1 MKIFVVKGLAKEPDS
16 SLNTFRLCY
25 TRRIISWRQRAANYP
40 YFYLTLTG
48 VETMFTLG
56 TQRINEQGHLEIGGC
71 DAVELAAEFGTPLY
85 VMDEAH
91 IRGQMRAIKSA
102 FQVQGVPTE
111 IIYAS
116 KAFSCL
122 AIARIADEEGLMI
135 DVASAGE
142 LYTALRADFP
152 AERASATFKPIA
164 RCRWPSNWGR
174 THARWQRRL
183 PASWKSLICVCRRMW
198 RDQDSSTSG

>member
-1 MKIFVVKGLAKEPDS
+1 
-16 SLNTFRLCY
+16 
-25 TRRIISWRQRAANYP
+25 
-40 YFYLTLTG
+40 
-48 VETMFTLG
+48 MFTLG

-85 VMDEAH
+85 VMDEAD
-91 IRGQMRAIKSA
+91 IRGKMRAIKSA
-102 FQVQGVPTE
+102 FQAQGVETE

-142 LYTALRADFP
+142 LFTALRADFP
-152 AERASATFKPIA
+152 AERIIFHGNNKSQEELEMAVQAGI
-164 RCRWPSNWGR
+164 GR
-174 THARWQRRL
+174 FVVDNERELEMLNA
-183 PASWKSLICVCRRMW
+183 I
-198 RDQDSSTSG
+198 